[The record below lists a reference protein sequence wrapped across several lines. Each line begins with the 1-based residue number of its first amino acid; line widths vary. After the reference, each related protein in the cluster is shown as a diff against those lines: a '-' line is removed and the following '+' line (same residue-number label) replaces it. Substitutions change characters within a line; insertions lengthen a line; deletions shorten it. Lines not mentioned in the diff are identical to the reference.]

1 MTGRQFL
8 WAYGEAL
15 PSPDPAMTPERAA
28 RLLRAWR
35 GQMRTRVNG
44 PRYFKVRL
52 LRHTGGWREYRVKS
66 RYGESASLWI
76 GPAA

>member
-1 MTGRQFL
+1 MSSRQFL
-8 WAYGEAL
+8 WAYGEAM

-35 GQMRTRVNG
+35 GQMRHV
-44 PRYFKVRL
+44 
-52 LRHTGGWREYRVKS
+52 GGWREYRVKS
-66 RYGESASLWI
+66 RYGESASMWI